1 LRFLVLVL
9 AATSFGAVSVASLQT
24 AYPEHKASV
33 VAAVGAAGARIS
45 RFQLSDLNPLRWI
58 YDYEVGEITSPSR
71 KLDFPTSPPVVVG
84 DPLKWTPLDISQL
97 GPGGAMKNGS
107 FAAMNGGGSLPL
119 HSRPVVQC
127 GRFGVTLPCE

>member
-1 LRFLVLVL
+1 VL
-9 AATSFGAVSVASLQT
+9 AATGFSAVSVASLQT

-33 VAAVGAAGARIS
+33 VAAVGALVS

-71 KLDFPTSPPVVVG
+71 KLDFPTSPPVVVS
-84 DPLKWTPLDISQL
+84 DPLKWTPMDISQL

-107 FAAMNGGGSLPL
+107 FAGVNGAGSLPL
-119 HSRPVVQC
+119 HSRPAVRC